1 MEVTGKTC
9 HEPFRGGKTCTSGGR
24 QENPAT
30 KLVWKANTE
39 KSGRRQKNPDASL
52 VWR

>member
-9 HEPFRGGKTCTSGGR
+9 HEPYRGDKKCISGGR

-30 KLVWKANTE
+30 KLVWNGNND
-39 KSGRRQKNPDASL
+39 KSGGRQKNPAASP
-52 VWR
+52 V